1 MTPKRLGDMLQM
13 SESEFE
19 ELLARAA
26 QEGARRAL
34 VDAGLDGREAA
45 LDIRDLRALL
55 EGIRLMRRTA
65 AQTIIRMLT
74 AGLILTLLAGIALK
88 LKLFGEGG

>member
-1 MTPKRLGDMLQM
+1 M

-34 VDAGLDGREAA
+34 VDAGLDGKEAA

-55 EGIRLMRRTA
+55 EGIRLLRRTA
-65 AQTIIRMLT
+65 AQTVIRMLT

-88 LKLFGEGG
+88 LKLFGDGG

>member
-1 MTPKRLGDMLQM
+1 M

-19 ELLARAA
+19 DLLARAA

>member
-1 MTPKRLGDMLQM
+1 MTPKRLDDMLQM

-34 VDAGLDGREAA
+34 VDVGLDGREAA

-65 AQTIIRMLT
+65 AQTVIRILT
-74 AGLILTLLAGIALK
+74 AGLILTLLAGLALK
-88 LKLFGEGG
+88 LRLFGEGG